1 MQEGAP
7 AAPHKLHFK
16 NQTASPKG
24 EVGCSQQSLSLSP
37 LPWGV
42 FIVFSSQLR
51 TINTPVCYLDQNCFP
66 LHLSGPCSCLNS
78 AVSSL
83 LQVTYHIFLPS
94 FPSWLCSSGQFWVCF
109 SALQL
114 CCLSDEHCWK
124 LLQSKVWIHMFQLS
138 SWASCK
144 KARSP
149 AVTVHPQLQHC
160 RVKNIHHTVFCC
172 SRC

>member
-16 NQTASPKG
+16 NRTASPKG
-24 EVGCSQQSLSLSP
+24 EVGCSQQSLSLPP

-94 FPSWLCSSGQFWVCF
+94 LPGSVAVVSFGFAFLPCSCAVLVMNTVGSCCRARFGSICF
-109 SALQL
+109 SSVAEPVVRKHDLLQL
-114 CCLSDEHCWK
+114 QC
-124 LLQSKVWIHMFQLS
+124 IHS
-138 SWASCK
+138 SNTAE
-144 KARSP
+144 
-149 AVTVHPQLQHC
+149 
-160 RVKNIHHTVFCC
+160 
-172 SRC
+172 